1 MNHSKIHAPTDDAI
15 RLAAQCLARG
25 ELVGIPTE
33 TVYGLAAC
41 ALDPVAVAKIFAAK
55 GRPSSNP
62 LIVHLAELSQLSL
75 VTAEPLD
82 DAIAAQVDLLS
93 VLWPGPMTLVL
104 PRSSRVPDAVTAGR
118 DTVAVRIPGHEITR
132 KLIRQCGFPLAA
144 PSANRSK
151 YVSPTTAEHV
161 AEGLHEHVAMIL
173 DGGACD
179 CGIESTIVML
189 EPDGAT
195 LLRPGA
201 ITREELALRLGAPVR
216 LLAPTTDDE
225 DLVAPGM
232 MREHYAPSTPIRFFD
247 PTQLND
253 LPARC
258 GRIAFS
264 TPTSSGTQFSSETQ
278 CSSGTQCFE
287 VFKVLSKTGDLD
299 EVAKHLFAAI
309 RELDAMGLDLILV
322 DSCEPS
328 GIGQAIMD
336 RLNRATARIH

>member
-1 MNHSKIHAPTDDAI
+1 MNHSKIHSPTDDAI
-15 RLAAQCLARG
+15 RMAAECLARG

-55 GRPSSNP
+55 GRPSNNP
-62 LIVHLAELSQLSL
+62 LIVHLAELSQLPL
-75 VTAEPLD
+75 VTADPLD
-82 DAIAAQVDLLS
+82 EAIAAQVDLLS

-144 PSANRSK
+144 PSANRST

-161 AEGLHEHVAMIL
+161 AEGLGEYVSMIL

-179 CGIESTIVML
+179 CGIESTIVMI

-195 LLRPGA
+195 LLRPGI
-201 ITREELALRLGAPVR
+201 ITRDELSLRLGAPVR
-216 LLAPTTDDE
+216 TLSPTTDDE
-225 DLVAPGM
+225 DLMAPGM
-232 MREHYAPSTPIRFFD
+232 MREHYAPATPIRFFE
-247 PTQLND
+247 PTGLSD

-258 GRIAFS
+258 GRIAFRTPS
-264 TPTSSGTQFSSETQ
+264 TSET
-278 CSSGTQCFE
+278 SCFD
-287 VFKVLSKTGDLD
+287 VLKILSKTGDLD
-299 EVAKHLFAAI
+299 EVAKQLFASI
-309 RELDAMGLDLILV
+309 RELDALGLDLILV
-322 DSCEPS
+322 DSCEPV

-336 RLNRATARIH
+336 RLNRATARAQ